1 MVVLKVLNDG
11 GGTIPGFPNVFS
23 CKSCTHASKLAL
35 LKDGDC
41 AMGFGFVD
49 VLKLKFCIVLVSY
62 TLLPKAGLII
72 VWCVSIVAPGGPP
85 KGVYGFGTALPV
97 SKWAGFGGGWG
108 EVRWGGGGAV
118 NELGLEGAM

>member
-1 MVVLKVLNDG
+1 M
-11 GGTIPGFPNVFS
+11 
-23 CKSCTHASKLAL
+23 AL

-41 AMGFGFVD
+41 AMGFGFDD

-72 VWCVSIVAPGGPP
+72 VWCVSIVAPPPPPPNCPP

-97 SKWAGFGGGWG
+97 NKWAGFGGGWG
-108 EVRWGGGGAV
+108 EVRSGGGGGAD
-118 NELGLEGAM
+118 NALGLGGAI